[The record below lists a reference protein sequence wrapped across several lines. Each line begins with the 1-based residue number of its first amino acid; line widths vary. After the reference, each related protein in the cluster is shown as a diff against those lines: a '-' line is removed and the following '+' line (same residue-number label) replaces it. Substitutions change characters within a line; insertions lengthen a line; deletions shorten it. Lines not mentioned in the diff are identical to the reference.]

1 MKIQKK
7 NDEVIQFD
15 ICQPQQEWLV
25 DINQT
30 MLNILNNNYKLIYM
44 KPNYSENGNNGP
56 VKWLDS
62 QDILLSL
69 HISERTLRR
78 WRSKNLLPFSRIGGK
93 IYYRETDLL
102 ALLEKNV
109 RHAKS

>member
-1 MKIQKK
+1 MKQH
-7 NDEVIQFD
+7 NLE
-15 ICQPQQEWLV
+15 
-25 DINQT
+25 NS
-30 MLNILNNNYKLIYM
+30 NNAQ
-44 KPNYSENGNNGP
+44 

-78 WRSKNLLPFSRIGGK
+78 WRSKHLLPFSRIGGK